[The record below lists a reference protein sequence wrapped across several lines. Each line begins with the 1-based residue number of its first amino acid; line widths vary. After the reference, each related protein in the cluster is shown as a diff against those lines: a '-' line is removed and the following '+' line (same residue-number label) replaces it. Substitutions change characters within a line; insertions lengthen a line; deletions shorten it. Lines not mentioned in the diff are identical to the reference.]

1 MRTRAPRLIGRDPES
16 ARLAIALEQ
25 TRAGNGGSFFLSG
38 EPGIGK
44 TRLAADTIGSALDA
58 GMVVLR
64 GRGSTTGPA
73 VPFRPLTEAL
83 LSLVRTADPGLPA
96 RLGPYRP
103 VLGRLVPDWADE
115 NSRGGESLVVLAEG
129 VLRLTALAGA
139 ASGCVL
145 YLDDLHD
152 ADVETLAVLEYLC
165 GNVAGLPTMVLAT
178 VRSEPSDA
186 LDLAETAARRDE
198 AHLLSLQ
205 RLGTKQVHELVCGCL
220 DAEPTEVPEA
230 VSGLLFDDS
239 AGNPLVVEELL
250 HELVSGGSLVR
261 DRDGWRLA
269 EETRAVP
276 QTLVNSIGR
285 RVDRLGPRGAQLL
298 SVAAVLGQ
306 RFPLSVV
313 QRVTGLDDHAL
324 LSHLRAAVAAQL
336 LSPDERGADWYG
348 FQHPLAVD
356 GLLTR
361 LTPADRAQI
370 ARSLADA
377 VLELHPDL
385 PREWCHLA
393 AGLRAQAGEH
403 RVAGQ
408 LYLRAGRRALD
419 GGAPGTA
426 IALLERAEP
435 SLTEHGTAA
444 ERGDLLETM
453 LFALAESGQFDRARE
468 LAETLRT
475 TTALGDDARR
485 IEVCVRLAW
494 AAQVAGRWADGDAQ
508 VRAARALLPLD
519 ATEEQT
525 VPVDAVDA
533 YLTMFGT
540 EPGRVHRGE
549 LLARRALD
557 GAERIGRPATACQA
571 WYAIGLA
578 VRERNLRESDACFQQ
593 MLDLAAKHELATWR
607 NYALTGL
614 AGNAW
619 LAEGDTTALD
629 RARAESLRT
638 GGISLA
644 HNADAILGLHSVL
657 CGDFRRATEQLDTCL
672 AESARMQLT
681 AVTRYV
687 LMAKAALAGHRGDRQ
702 AMTAA
707 LAEFARQGGE
717 SSPEMPLAR
726 GLAKVFCALLEEDR
740 PAAEAELAVIATAQA
755 ERQSTFYLA
764 GPHGLQLLLDVLAD
778 RAGRAE
784 HARVRNSAAG
794 QMRWNRQFVLLA
806 EAVLLGREGRGAEA
820 ARVRAEASRT
830 AESFRGAKMLGL
842 RLVAEAAVADG
853 WGEPGAWLREAEEYF
868 HRFETVAV
876 ASACR
881 TLLRRAGA
889 PVGQRRAG
897 SERVPESLR
906 VLGVTLREFEV
917 YQLLVHRLANK
928 ALAERLHISPRT
940 VEKHVA
946 SLLVKTS
953 VADRSALADHAVET
967 LRAHG

>member
-1 MRTRAPRLIGRDPES
+1 MRTRAPRLIGRDAES
-16 ARLAIALEQ
+16 AQVGSALER
-25 TRAGNGGSFFLSG
+25 TRAGHGCSFFVVG

-44 TRLAADTIGSALDA
+44 TRLAADAIGSALDA

-83 LSLVRTADPGLPA
+83 LSLVRTGDPDLPA

-115 NSRGGESLVVLAEG
+115 SSRGGESLVVLAEG

-139 ASGCVL
+139 AGGCL
-145 YLDDLHD
+145 LFIDDLQD

-165 GNVAGLPTMVLAT
+165 GNVSGLPTMVLAT
-178 VRSEPSDA
+178 VRSEPGDA

-198 AHLLSLQ
+198 ARLLSLT
-205 RLGTKQVHELVCGCL
+205 RLSAQEVHELVRGCL
-220 DAEPTEVPEA
+220 DAEPGEVPEE
-230 VSGLLFDDS
+230 VSRLLFDDS

-250 HELVSGGSLVR
+250 HELVAGGTLVH

-269 EETRAVP
+269 GQTRAVP

-285 RVDRLGPRGAQLL
+285 RVDRLGPQGSQLL

-336 LSPDERGADWYG
+336 LSPDDRGADWYS
-348 FQHPLAVD
+348 FQHPLAVE

-361 LTPADRAQI
+361 LTPVDRAKI
-370 ARSLADA
+370 AGSLADA
-377 VLELHPDL
+377 IAELHPDL

-393 AGLRAQAGEH
+393 AELRARAGED

-426 IALLERAEP
+426 IALLERAE
-435 SLTEHGTAA
+435 SALTEHGTAA

-453 LFALAESGQFDRARE
+453 LYALAESGQFDRARV

-475 TTALGDDARR
+475 TTALGDDSRR

-508 VRAARALLPLD
+508 VRAARALLGPD

-525 VPVDAVDA
+525 VQVDAVDA

-549 LLARRALD
+549 RLARRALE

-571 WYAIGLA
+571 WYAVGLA
-578 VRERNLRESDACFQQ
+578 VRERDLRESDACFQK
-593 MLDLAAKHELATWR
+593 MLDLAAQHDLATWR

-629 RARAESLRT
+629 RARAEALRT

-644 HNADAILGLHSVL
+644 LNADAILGLHSVL
-657 CGDFRRATEQLDTCL
+657 CGEFRVAAERLDACL

-681 AVTRYV
+681 AITRYV
-687 LMAKAALAGHRGDRQ
+687 LMAKAALAGQQGDRA
-702 AMTAA
+702 AMTAV
-707 LAEFARQGGE
+707 LTEFAGHGGE
-717 SSPEMPLAR
+717 NSPEMPLAQ

-740 PAAEAELAVIATAQA
+740 PAAEAELAAIAAAQA

-764 GPHGLQLLLDVLAD
+764 GPHGLQLLLDVLAG
-778 RAGRAE
+778 RAGWADHE
-784 HARVRNSAAG
+784 RVRDSAAG
-794 QMRWNRQFVLLA
+794 RMRWNRQFVLLA
-806 EAVLLGREGRGAEA
+806 EAVLLGRDGRAEEA
-820 ARVRAEASRT
+820 VRVRAEASRT
-830 AESFRGAKMLGL
+830 AETFRSARVLGL
-842 RLVAEAAVADG
+842 RLVAEAAIADG
-853 WGEPGAWLREAEEYF
+853 WGEPGVWLREAEEYF
-868 HRFETVAV
+868 HRAELAAV

-881 TLLRRAGA
+881 TLLRRTGA
-889 PVGQRRAG
+889 PVAQRRAG
-897 SERVPESLR
+897 SERVPDSLR

-946 SLLVKTS
+946 SLLVKTAS
-953 VADRSALADHAVET
+953 ADRSALADHAVRT
-967 LRAHG
+967 LRGRH